1 MTDSVVQLVK
11 RHAAATE
18 AASKRYCDPFIST
31 KWIVIELA
39 SALDLSRRCI
49 VNMQAARIQESLG
62 GMVSAQREL
71 DRLLAQSQQLSE
83 TIARVLKAHAAR
95 GGGM

>member
-1 MTDSVVQLVK
+1 MTDNVV
-11 RHAAATE
+11 RFISAHAAATGTRRE
-18 AASKRYCDPFIST
+18 YADGFVSTRWAIVEIAA
-31 KWIVIELA
+31 
-39 SALDLSRRCI
+39 ALDGARRS
-49 VNMQAARIQESLG
+49 VNGLHVAAIEESLG
-62 GMVSAQREL
+62 RMFDAQREL